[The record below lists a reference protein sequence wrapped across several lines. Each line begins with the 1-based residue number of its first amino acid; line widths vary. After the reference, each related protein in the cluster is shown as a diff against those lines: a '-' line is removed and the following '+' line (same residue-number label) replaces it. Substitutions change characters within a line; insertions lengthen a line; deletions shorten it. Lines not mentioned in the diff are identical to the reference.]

1 MSAAALFLLGLIGL
15 FALRCKTKKSLNV
28 GMA

>member
-15 FALRCKTKKSLNV
+15 FALRCRTNKSLNTGV
-28 GMA
+28 A